1 MKFKEGRDYLDFE
14 YCIVEVEGRTI
25 VMSDMCSIFRITEKE
40 FHRMVKFV
48 NKKFKEER
56 EE

>member
-1 MKFKEGRDYLDFE
+1 MKFKEGRDYLKFE
-14 YCIVEVEGRTI
+14 ECCAGVEGDFVKVYDT
-25 VMSDMCSIFRITEKE
+25 SSILWMDKKE
-40 FHRMVKFV
+40 FHKLVKFV